1 MYVHASRFPVPDLLT
16 RLPQSMR
23 AWFLERNQ
31 RLRPHRSFSC
41 GVAFSMVLHGKG
53 LYNVANG
60 SRRASSGRSMS

>member
-1 MYVHASRFPVPDLLT
+1 MYVHASRFRGPDLLT

-23 AWFLERNQ
+23 ASFVERKQ

-41 GVAFSMVLHGKG
+41 GVAFSMVLCGKG
-53 LYNVANG
+53 LSNVVNG